1 MHSVELRSHFCLG
14 RLCER
19 CRYSRTPKLA
29 TPLVTCSQ
37 RKVVTTPEENAC
49 FSYTHLFGGLKYEC
63 TLVFASLD
71 SYVYLC
77 ARMRIRA
84 RIVEPMCMCGLMHN
98 YTRRECIVTYAWI
111 II

>member
-19 CRYSRTPKLA
+19 RRYSRTPKLA

-49 FSYTHLFGGLKYEC
+49 FSYTCFLFDFLSFLYHIFTVNISSTFAKGSFINLVAGGGGV
-63 TLVFASLD
+63 LVKASRNRHAGG
-71 SYVYLC
+71 SK
-77 ARMRIRA
+77 
-84 RIVEPMCMCGLMHN
+84 
-98 YTRRECIVTYAWI
+98 TF
-111 II
+111 

>member
-19 CRYSRTPKLA
+19 RRYSRTPKLA

-49 FSYTHLFGGLKYEC
+49 FSYTFFLRISLYELQEGSMILKALAEGNNLWKRLRVP
-63 TLVFASLD
+63 TPSPLS
-71 SYVYLC
+71 
-77 ARMRIRA
+77 
-84 RIVEPMCMCGLMHN
+84 
-98 YTRRECIVTYAWI
+98 
-111 II
+111 

>member
-19 CRYSRTPKLA
+19 RRYSRTPKLA

-49 FSYTHLFGGLKYEC
+49 FSYTLFFVA
-63 TLVFASLD
+63 VFLSFLYHIFTVSPHD
-71 SYVYLC
+71 
-77 ARMRIRA
+77 
-84 RIVEPMCMCGLMHN
+84 
-98 YTRRECIVTYAWI
+98 
-111 II
+111 